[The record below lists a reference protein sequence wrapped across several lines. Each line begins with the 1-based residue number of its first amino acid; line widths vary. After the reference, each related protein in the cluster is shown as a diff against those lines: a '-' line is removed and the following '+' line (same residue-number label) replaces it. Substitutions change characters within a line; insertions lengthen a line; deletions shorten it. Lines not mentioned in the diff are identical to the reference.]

1 MSNIGTV
8 NTDNMTI
15 SWSNQVQIDAGNTN
29 DLYYVNIAQSSGA
42 EQPTVLIYTK
52 SGTPYVHAQLYLSG
66 STSSNLSDRFI
77 GFSSAGYTNGQAATI
92 NVIGATTTQ
101 SSLTPA
107 SDYYVT
113 KTGALSTTADTPSVK
128 AGVAVSSTKLL
139 IKGH

>member
-1 MSNIGTV
+1 MSLGNCYREEI
-8 NTDNMTI
+8 NK
-15 SWSNQVQIDAGNTN
+15 SNQVQIDTGNTS
-29 DLYYVNIAQSSGA
+29 DLYWPGLAQSSGA
-42 EQPTVLIYTK
+42 DQATLFIYK
-52 SGTPYVHAQLYLSG
+52 RQNASGLRCQLYLSG
-66 STSSNLSDRFI
+66 STSNNLSDRFI

-113 KTGALSTTADTPSVK
+113 KTGALSTTAGVPSVK